1 MIRNPST
8 LSAAAALLT
17 GLLAAQALAA
27 PPDVP
32 NPVPR
37 PVVLG
42 EVIRRWDFD
51 DSVDGWRAAHDCRLA
66 AADNSLVV
74 TATGT
79 DPYFSAAVDAPAGD
93 LVLRARMKSDGGGV
107 GQFFWSNRGPGAF
120 SAERNRT
127 FRMIHDGQWHDYQVL
142 IRADLPLQGLRL
154 DPGLVP
160 GTVQVD
166 WIEVRKGGL
175 HPLEIKALESDK
187 KALIARIH
195 NHGETPSMANVNGSP
210 ITLPPGETTPATLPL
225 APGEPIEYVTVA
237 LHAEGLPPVIRGAW
251 IWRPDAPLS
260 AVRAE
265 GGDMAVDI
273 ARDGSV
279 VRLIRA
285 GKVVG
290 ALAPLVHRD
299 GERPELKLDR
309 QQWPFRFSGDGMTV
323 TLDRTAD
330 NELRV
335 RVESEQ
341 PVEGPVVRVLGDL
354 EQGLLAGVE
363 YLGKAEQ
370 SSSKLDIETSEHLR
384 VEPDPMK
391 LTMPLMACVTDRAS
405 VALTWDD
412 MTLQPV
418 FAVPNFLDG
427 TPDHRMSLKGT
438 SIGAVLRVGPGWNAD
453 GRLEEAILWATKRR
467 GLPDLPPRP
476 RSLADQM
483 ELSRA
488 AYRGLMFDSE
498 TGGWFHAVVPGVRRS
513 PSRGVFLADHV
524 SSLWRITGSVR
535 YVPSLAPGG
544 SHVRNPASYFVM
556 GRAADWLQFVN
567 RRAETRIRQ
576 QRPDGSY
583 RYGGKYRR
591 GHFEDT
597 ASGFCARSAYELLEH
612 AYYTGNGESL
622 KAGLRTLEFMK
633 RFRTPRGNQVW
644 EVPLHTPDIMASA
657 HAVWAYV
664 RAYELSGD
672 KQWLDEA
679 RRWATTGLP
688 FVYQWSNRPIM
699 AYATTPV
706 FGATNWRAPNWI
718 GLPVQ
723 WCGTVYAYALLLLDP
738 HDDTVDWRK
747 VAEGILIC
755 AEQMQYIEG
764 PSIGCLPDVFELPSQ
779 TRRPADINPSA
790 VVSLRLLIEGKLDA
804 LDRAT
809 DGNHVIVAPYPVKI
823 REGRALVQAEAG
835 VKYQVLIDGERLVD
849 VESKGEDIVD
859 LQ

>member
-1 MIRNPST
+1 MIRN
-8 LSAAAALLT
+8 LLT
-17 GLLAAQALAA
+17 LLALSSLLAASALAV

-37 PVVLG
+37 PIVLG

-51 DSVDGWRAAHDCRLA
+51 NGVDGWRAAHDCRLA
-66 AADNSLVV
+66 AADDSLVV

-79 DPYFSAAVDAPAGD
+79 DPYLTTPVDAPAGD
-93 LVLRARMKSDGGGV
+93 LVLRARIKSDGGGV

-120 SAERNRT
+120 SPERNRS
-127 FRMIHDGQWHDYQVL
+127 FPMVHDGQWHDYQLL
-142 IRADLPLQGLRL
+142 ISADLPLQGLRL

-160 GTVQVD
+160 GTIEVD

-175 HPLEIKALESDK
+175 HPLEITALQSDEK
-187 KALIARIH
+187 TLTAYIH
-195 NHGETPSMANVNGSP
+195 NHNDATTNAQVNGSP
-210 ITLPPGETTPATLPL
+210 VVLPPGKNTPATVPL
-225 APGEPIEYVTVA
+225 DQEKPIEYVRVA
-237 LHAEGLPPVIRGAW
+237 VHAEGLPPVVREAW
-251 IWRPDAPLS
+251 IWRPDVPMS
-260 AVRAE
+260 AVRTDC
-265 GGDMAVDI
+265 GDTTVEI
-273 ARDGSV
+273 AGDGSV
-279 VRLIRA
+279 VRLTRA
-285 GKVVG
+285 GQIIG

-299 GERPELKLDR
+299 GERPELKLAG
-309 QQWPFRFSGDGMTV
+309 QQWPFRFTGDGVTV
-323 TLDRTAD
+323 TLDRTED
-330 NELRV
+330 DELRV
-335 RVESEQ
+335 QIQSEQ
-341 PVEGPVVRVLGDL
+341 PVEGPVVRVLGGL

-363 YLGKAEQ
+363 YLGKGEQ

-405 VALTWDD
+405 VAVTWDG

-427 TPDHRMSLKGT
+427 TSDHRMSLKGA
-438 SIGAVLRVGPGWNAD
+438 SITAVLRVGPGWQAE
-453 GRLEEAILWATKRR
+453 GRLEDVILWAVKRR

-476 RSLADQM
+476 RSLKDQM
-483 ELSRA
+483 ELSLT
-488 AYRGLMFDSE
+488 AYRGLVFDPE

-524 SSLWRITGSVR
+524 SSIWQITGSVPN
-535 YVPSLAPGG
+535 VPSLAPGG
-544 SHVRNPASYFVM
+544 SHVRNSAGYFVS

-567 RRAETRIRQ
+567 RRAESRIRQ
-576 QRPDGSY
+576 QHPDGSY

-612 AYYTGNGESL
+612 AYYTGNGRSQA
-622 KAGLRTLEFMK
+622 AGLKTLEYMK
-633 RFRTPRGNQVW
+633 RFRTPRGNQIW

-664 RAYELSGD
+664 RGYELTGD

-679 RRWATTGLP
+679 RRWAVTGLP
-688 FVYQWSNRPIM
+688 FVYQWSNQPIM

-706 FGATNWRAPNWI
+706 YGATNWRAPNWI

-738 HDDTVDWRK
+738 YDDTVDWHQ

-755 AEQMQYIEG
+755 AEQMQYPDG

-779 TRRPADINPSA
+779 SRRPADINPSA
-790 VVSLRLLIEGKLDA
+790 LVSLRLLIEGKLDA

-809 DGNHVIVAPYPVKI
+809 DGLHTVVAPYPVAI
-823 REGRALVQAEAG
+823 RDGKAHVQAQAG
-835 VKYQVLIDGERLVD
+835 VKYQVLIDGERIVD
-849 VESKGEDIVD
+849 IESKGEDIVD
-859 LQ
+859 LE